1 MGNYVQDESGFKV
14 WTSGLVTLVAHCAK
28 IIQQSFGTWEKK
40 YLEVVEDMGDSDGG
54 YNL

>member
-1 MGNYVQDESGFKV
+1 MISGAGNASYHRKV
-14 WTSGLVTLVAHCAK
+14 
-28 IIQQSFGTWEKK
+28 IIIPHSQSWWWEKK

>member
-1 MGNYVQDESGFKV
+1 MNPLLG
-14 WTSGLVTLVAHCAK
+14 
-28 IIQQSFGTWEKK
+28 IIELLLFLSQSWWWEEK